1 VKNANRPIGVDADAD
16 SVSGLGLNKK
26 GHAPMWKIVVTEIQD
41 ASALEPFDVPAGA
54 FFVSKERFVRTV
66 ENLDLPWLIDALD
79 AMQATQEYARD
90 ARPVSNQGTPPKR
103 NSLRATAGPEMSR
116 LSRQRSRSIVVET
129 QFVSK
134 NGP

>member
-1 VKNANRPIGVDADAD
+1 MRIAFRDWD
-16 SVSGLGLNKK
+16 STRKDTP
-26 GHAPMWKIVVTEIQD
+26 PMWKVVVTEIQD
-41 ASALEPFDVPAGA
+41 ASALKPFDVAAGA
-54 FFVSKERFVRTV
+54 FFVSQERFARTV
-66 ENLDLPWLIDALD
+66 ENLDLPGLIDALD
-79 AMQATQEYARD
+79 AMQARQEYARD

-103 NSLRATAGPEMSR
+103 NSSRATAGPEISR